1 MPQPTQHPTRF
12 ASHLELARLPW
23 FEVRDGRLRLR
34 DPEVGPMIDVHT
46 HLALS
51 FGTKPATVDLHR
63 EHPRTE
69 HYLPVERPIDLD
81 VYINKNF
88 TAEDLARAKRDLSID
103 SLRDRGM
110 RRTHTAPNLA
120 REMADLGVVSSVLLP
135 IDFPFLS
142 RNADTWLAAAAR
154 TPGLLSM
161 GSVHPYTRG
170 VRGKLER
177 QKAAGARGV
186 KVHPAV
192 QMIKPDA
199 RRPMELYRHCGEL
212 GLPVLFHCG
221 PVDIETRLGRYLSQV
236 RHYVA
241 AVRDNPDTLF
251 VLGHSGA
258 LQMEQALELART
270 CDNVWLELASQ
281 SISNIRTILKQ
292 GPTDRVMSGSDW
304 PFYHQATAM
313 AKVLIATDGDPV
325 LRRKVMWQNAARLFD
340 LEVEPARRT
349 A

>member
-1 MPQPTQHPTRF
+1 MTHPTRF
-12 ASHLELARLPW
+12 SSHYQLAELPW
-23 FEVRDGRLRLR
+23 FEVADGRLRLR
-34 DPEVGPMIDVHT
+34 DPSVGPMIDVHT

-51 FGTKPATVDLHR
+51 FGRSTPTVDLER

-69 HYLPVERPIDLD
+69 HYLALERPLDLD

-88 TAEDLARAKRDLSID
+88 SEDDLRRLSKDLSID

-120 REMADLGVVSSVLLP
+120 REMDELGVVTSILLP
-135 IDFPFLS
+135 IDFPVLS
-142 RNADTWLAAAAR
+142 DNAGAWLATAAR
-154 TPGLLSM
+154 TQGLLSM
-161 GSVHPYTRG
+161 GSVHPYTRD

-212 GLPVLFHCG
+212 GLPVFFHCG

-236 RHYVA
+236 RHYQA
-241 AVRDNPDTLF
+241 AVRDNPGTTF

-258 LQMEQALELART
+258 LQMEQGLALAQAH
-270 CDNVWLELASQ
+270 DNVWLELASQ
-281 SISNIRTILKQ
+281 SVGNIRRILRE

-313 AKVLIATDGDPV
+313 AKVLIATDGDPA
-325 LRRKVMWQNAARLFD
+325 LRRKVMWQNAATLFGLD
-340 LEVEPARRT
+340 IDR
-349 A
+349 